1 MTWRKMSGSRS
12 EKTWLV
18 AASTSA
24 RRISPRY
31 LRRYEKR
38 RSTTGYY
45 WGAATPANVL
55 SGFVA
60 KRLGDS
66 RCLNEATSTRAQSIE
81 GPTGVVSPLCASDD
95 RAKALVLELS
105 LVGRLREHVPW
116 SRPESLDSNW

>member
-12 EKTWLV
+12 ENTWLV

-55 SGFVA
+55 SGVA
-60 KRLGDS
+60 TERLGDS
-66 RCLNEATSTRAQSIE
+66 RHLNEAAAARPQRFESLA
-81 GPTGVVSPLCASDD
+81 GMVSPLGAGDD
-95 RAKALVLELS
+95 RAETLIIELPLVW
-105 LVGRLREHVPW
+105 RLREQVPW
-116 SRPESLDSNW
+116 RR

>member
-1 MTWRKMSGSRS
+1 MSGSRS

-18 AASTSA
+18 VASRSA
-24 RRISPRY
+24 RRISARY

-66 RCLNEATSTRAQSIE
+66 GRLNEAPATRAQRFERLAGI
-81 GPTGVVSPLCASDD
+81 VSPFRAGDD
-95 RAKALVLELS
+95 SAEALVVELP
-105 LVGRLREHVPW
+105 LVGRVREHVT
-116 SRPESLDSNW
+116 RCRAKSLDPD